1 MGSKSTPVVPGEKNV
16 VPNPTKG
23 RGTAGT
29 RLPMQKLGRDG
40 DQLILSPVDAIYQKF
55 VSIFGNTNE
64 SQVFS
69 LIWPGTIL
77 DPHSYDGLDDNGV
90 DGILASIAQSLLFDQ
105 HYPVGTIT
113 QPDGTRVSDRYAQ
126 AIQRYGIVP
135 NASLLSLQSILR
147 DRLSQ
152 VTQMSIDGKLV
163 SMTLL
168 DQFNY
173 LNGIWTSRRQQWDDQ
188 QTTKI
193 QQLKASGDANWF
205 AEYVEWYGIN
215 AQPYIDSIN
224 AAYDRL
230 IAEFPLN
237 AFQDALS
244 ILGTQEAAALLRARN
259 DLANATIPVPSS
271 IGNDYVVTQAIP
283 ADWGSIL
290 TSSMTFVDLLASP
303 QAQQA
308 ALDTAI
314 TVLQQQIYGWQAIL
328 AQIPAGQ
335 AADIAAALAAFE
347 DAGNTYS
354 AAVDSTLS
362 TYTNNAVTAV
372 QIYMNNKQ
380 DETTLGQINQAKQDM
395 DIAAGNEPA
404 DLNQEQ
410 VDAII
415 GDIGKGQSDL
425 ITSNSSMVSA
435 GYNLASKATAYLNS
449 KNGAGLKS
457 MIQPVVDQLTSQL
470 ALVVQKAADLASS
483 AARAQQLAAG
493 ANPAFK
499 DGPVLDP
506 VMPSNAASAIN
517 QRWSEITLSVNA
529 SSMATS
535 STATTSYEQMN
546 WSVDLFF
553 GSAGGE
559 SSEAS
564 SSFASNYMKQD
575 STIQIGM
582 LATKVVIQ
590 RPWMHPE
597 LFNMSSNYFRVSQD
611 PLTTPTPPEGGWTRD
626 LIVPQELGGSAPGT
640 SGGMAARALNQGPFP
655 AYPVAL
661 LLVKDVTIKFSY
673 DSAKT
678 NAFEQQSSSN
688 STQGGGFFCFSV
700 SEQQS
705 SSSDTKS
712 SGSYSQAGT
721 YAFKIA
727 APQVIGAWLQI
738 TPPDNSVPL
747 DETLASEIADSLGF
761 VTKLQAVAQ
770 AGRATFKQPSQRH
783 AN

>member
-1 MGSKSTPVVPGEKNV
+1 MMPTEKIVTSRSAKSGGNV
-16 VPNPTKG
+16 
-23 RGTAGT
+23 AS
-29 RLPMQKLGRDG
+29 RLHKQKADG
-40 DQLILSPVDAIYQKF
+40 VGVSTILSPVDAIYHEF
-55 VSIFGNTNE
+55 VKIFGNSNQ

-77 DPHSYDGLDDNGV
+77 DPASYDGVGDNGV

-113 QPDGTRVSDRYAQ
+113 QTDGTRVSDRYGQ
-126 AIQRYGIVP
+126 AIQRYGVVP

-152 VTQMSIDGKLV
+152 VTQTSINGQLV

-173 LNGIWTSRRQQWDDQ
+173 LNGIWTDRRQQWDDK
-188 QTTKI
+188 QTATI
-193 QQLKASGDANWF
+193 QQFKAGGDANWF
-205 AEYVEWYGIN
+205 ADYVEWYGIN
-215 AQPYIDSIN
+215 AQPYLDSIN

-259 DLANATIPVPSS
+259 DLANATIPVPAS

-283 ADWGSIL
+283 EDWGSVL

-314 TVLQQQIYGWQAIL
+314 TVLQQQIYAWQAIL
-328 AQIPAGQ
+328 AQIPAGS

-354 AAVDSTLS
+354 AAVDSTLN

-372 QIYMNNKQ
+372 QIFMNNQQ

-395 DIAAGNEPA
+395 DIAAGDQPA

-415 GDIGKGQSDL
+415 KDIGQGQSDL

-470 ALVVQKAADLASS
+470 ALVTQKAADFTSS

-493 ANPAFK
+493 ASPAFK

-506 VMPSNAASAIN
+506 VMPSNASSTIN
-517 QRWSEITLSVNA
+517 QRWSEITLSVNTSA
-529 SSMATS
+529 MDTS
-535 STATTSYEQMN
+535 STASTSYEQMN

-564 SSFASNYMKQD
+564 SSFASDYMKQD
-575 STIQIGM
+575 SAIEIGM

-597 LFNMSSNYFRVSQD
+597 LFNMSSNYFRVSQY
-611 PLTTPTPPEGGWTRD
+611 PVTTPTPPDGGWTRD
-626 LIVPQELGGSAPGT
+626 LIVPQELGGGAPGT

-678 NAFEQQSSSN
+678 SAFEQQSSSN

-705 SSSDTKS
+705 SSSDVKGS
-712 SGSYSQAGT
+712 SSYSQAGT

-727 APQVIGAWLQI
+727 APQVIGTWLQI
-738 TPPDNSVPL
+738 TPQDNSVPL

-761 VTKLQAVAQ
+761 VTKLQVVAK
-770 AGRATFKQPSQRH
+770 AGRAVFNPPSQPR
-783 AN
+783 AS